1 MLEEYDDE
9 NLYSVIAAVRQDI
22 KLKEID
28 ALDDVTEVL
37 SMLNTDKSSDSYFLS
52 GVDEL
57 LLYKGGIALLRLKNS
72 KIPSSGRSIHI
83 EIKSLHNELIRRS
96 KEKSGEWLYTLGAV
110 STFLLSGWT
119 FYKYI

>member
-28 ALDDVTEVL
+28 ALDNVTEVL
-37 SMLNTDKSSDSYFLS
+37 SMLNRDKSSDSYFLS

-72 KIPSSGRSIHI
+72 KTPSSGRSIHI
-83 EIKSLHNELIRRS
+83 EIKSLRNELIRRA
-96 KEKSGEWLYTLGAV
+96 KEKSGIWLYTFGGVA
-110 STFLLSGWT
+110 TFLLSAWT
-119 FYKYI
+119 FYKNT